1 MRILLTADP
10 EIAVPPTGY
19 GGIERIVAGLIR
31 YLRGQGHCV
40 GLVAH
45 PDSSEPVDFLR
56 AWPGARSQRMLDS
69 GRNALALARAVR
81 DFKPDVLHSF
91 SRLAY
96 MALLPL
102 LHRRL
107 PLVMSYQREP
117 SRRTTRWASRLAG
130 RQLSFTACSNHI
142 AEQGRQGGGYWTVIP
157 NFVDTD
163 ALPFRASV
171 PPDAPLLFLSRIER
185 IKGVHTAIA
194 VAKTSGRRLVI
205 AGNVPNDL
213 QSRAYFESEVAPHVQ
228 AGVIDYLG
236 EVNDERKAQ
245 LLPAAAAL
253 LVPIEWEEPFGIVFI
268 EALACG
274 TPVLSCP
281 RGALPDIVREGI
293 DGFLACS
300 ADQLSDRQRRI
311 ASIDRNNCRARANA
325 HFSTAVIGKRYESLY
340 LLCQNGS

>member
-10 EIAVPPTGY
+10 EIPVPPKGY

-31 YLRGQGHCV
+31 YLRGQGHVV

-45 PDSSEPVDFLR
+45 PDSTETVDFR
-56 AWPGARSQRMLDS
+56 RSWPGARSQQMLDS
-69 GRNALALARAVR
+69 WRNARTLARAVK
-81 DFKPDVLHSF
+81 DFQPDVLHSF

-107 PLVMSYQREP
+107 PLLMSYQREP

-130 RQLSFTACSNHI
+130 KQLSFTACSSHI
-142 AEQGRQGGGYWTVIP
+142 AELGRRGGGHWTVIP
-157 NFVDTD
+157 NFVDVE
-163 ALPFRASV
+163 ALPFAASV
-171 PPDAPLLFLSRIER
+171 ADDAPLLFLSRIER

-194 VAKTSGRRLVI
+194 VAKASGRRLLI
-205 AGNVPNDL
+205 AGNVPNDR
-213 QSRAYFESEVAPHVQ
+213 QSREYFDNEVRPHLQ

-236 EVNDERKAQ
+236 EVDDTRKAQ

-253 LVPIEWEEPFGIVFI
+253 LVPIEWEEPFGIVFA

-281 RGALPDIVREGI
+281 RGALPDIVRNGV
-293 DGFLACS
+293 DGYLSNSVDELS
-300 ADQLSDRQRRI
+300 ARVSELPGLDRMG
-311 ASIDRNNCRARANA
+311 CRARALK
-325 HFSTAVIGKRYESLY
+325 SYSSAVVGQQY
-340 LLCQNGS
+340 LRTYQSRLNT